1 MVRVGGEHHV
11 LRVELLLGEP
21 RNGERAVLVL
31 TIRRRRELARADGTI
46 ELSAAAAAAPAVTLP
61 PPLWVVATLLIGF
74 CFLGKWP
81 WREVAW

>member
-1 MVRVGGEHHV
+1 MFHSQGRASERFYPTDRRRDEVVEVTVRRGGELEH
-11 LRVELLLGEP
+11 
-21 RNGERAVLVL
+21 
-31 TIRRRRELARADGTI
+31 ADGTI
-46 ELSAAAAAAPAVTLP
+46 ELGDAAPAVTLS